1 IALAKPGHYRCWCA
15 DRFTLL
21 LSSPFVHPLRRG
33 PAREYGSQQQVL
45 HETNRLIAGELGGWR
60 SSTMEFAGA
69 NDINGKT
76 GGWVSGRLRI
86 NFGGDLIHQNA
97 NRKWAKPAMLAITQR
112 QSSSNLVRR
121 SLPTR
126 CKSLG

>member
-1 IALAKPGHYRCWCA
+1 
-15 DRFTLL
+15 
-21 LSSPFVHPLRRG
+21 
-33 PAREYGSQQQVL
+33 
-45 HETNRLIAGELGGWR
+45 
-60 SSTMEFAGA
+60 MEFAGA

-112 QSSSNLVRR
+112 QSNTNLLRKPSNSMQVAWLTSTQSCSAVANSSQH
-121 SLPTR
+121 
-126 CKSLG
+126 